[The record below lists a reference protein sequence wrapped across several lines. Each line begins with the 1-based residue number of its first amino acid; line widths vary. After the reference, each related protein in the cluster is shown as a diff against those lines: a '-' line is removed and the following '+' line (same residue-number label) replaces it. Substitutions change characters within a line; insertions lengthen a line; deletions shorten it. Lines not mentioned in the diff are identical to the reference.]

1 MISKVN
7 QHVSV
12 NSSVVELIK
21 GNEYNATIVNMYP
34 NLFGEAPKAGKAE
47 AKVVEVVETIKEVK
61 EELLI
66 ETPVAVTV
74 EVVEAEKTEDVEDTV
89 IIETEETEV
98 AEVETPKWN
107 KHKK

>member
-34 NLFGEAPKAGKAE
+34 NLFGEAPFNSLTIYPPITD
-47 AKVVEVVETIKEVK
+47 AK
-61 EELLI
+61 LLV
-66 ETPVAVTV
+66 PAFV
-74 EVVEAEKTEDVEDTV
+74 
-89 IIETEETEV
+89 
-98 AEVETPKWN
+98 N
-107 KHKK
+107 LS